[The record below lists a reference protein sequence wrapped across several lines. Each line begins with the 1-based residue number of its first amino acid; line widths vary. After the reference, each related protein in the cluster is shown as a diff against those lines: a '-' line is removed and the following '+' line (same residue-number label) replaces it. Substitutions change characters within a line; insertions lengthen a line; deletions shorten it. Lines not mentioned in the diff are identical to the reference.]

1 MLEHKTQKT
10 NQKRIRKGETI
21 MVNVGII
28 GAGRIGQVHMNSILT
43 RVPNAKIKAVA
54 DPFLSEEADKKAKEY
69 VVNAIQRCAADHVA
83 ETTISV
89 VQLPS
94 DEMKG
99 RIIGREEEISEHL
112 KH

>member
-1 MLEHKTQKT
+1 MCARTQSAIIQNIKDVLEHKTQKT

-54 DPFLSEEADKKAKEY
+54 DPFLSEEADKKARQLEQS
-69 VVNAIQRCAADHVA
+69 IQQKI
-83 ETTISV
+83 TKIS
-89 VQLPS
+89 
-94 DEMKG
+94 
-99 RIIGREEEISEHL
+99 
-112 KH
+112 